1 MISGNSAGFIAS
13 RRCSVIVSSGHSK
26 SATGTVRAAVRTP
39 SAKPGAGGDEPG
51 VTSAVPLTVQVH
63 PRMVEVPE
71 TVNSTVDCCAAAGD
85 PASNANPRQTA
96 VTNRNEKTVRRT
108 TSIPASSQRRTGT
121 QPRGPAAAD
130 SSRRP
135 RPIESASTDSGCRL
149 RPSPVDQSPKPKR
162 LSRIMMGFFPS
173 MTKREVICPTDVV
186 RVCRMAIR
194 SSARIR
200 SMTLATPS
208 SPKAPRPHT

>member
-85 PASNANPRQTA
+85 PASSAKPRQTA
-96 VTNRNEKTVRRT
+96 VTNRKEKPVRRA
-108 TSIPASSQRRTGT
+108 TSIPGS
-121 QPRGPAAAD
+121 
-130 SSRRP
+130 
-135 RPIESASTDSGCRL
+135 
-149 RPSPVDQSPKPKR
+149 SPVDQSPKPKR

-186 RVCRMAIR
+186 RVCRMAMR